1 MLAIR
6 GVSKSFRATGIVLR
20 DVSLEVACG
29 EFVALV
35 GPSGGGK
42 TTITYLLPRL
52 YDPTLGTVR
61 IDGHDLRDLRLDSLR
76 SGMGVVTQEPFLFH
90 STIAENLLYSRP
102 GATHEEM
109 VRACETAQ
117 MQEFVMG
124 LPEGYETVVGE
135 RGYRLSGGEKQRLA
149 IARVIL
155 RDPRILVLDEA
166 TSHLDSLSE
175 RLIRDALEPLFSDR
189 TGVVIAHRLSTV
201 LRADVVLVMDR
212 GRLVERGTHTELL
225 ARVGLYSRIYDEQFR
240 PQEEELLR
248 PTASYERSE

>member
-1 MLAIR
+1 M
-6 GVSKSFRATGIVLR
+6 GI
-20 DVSLEVACG
+20 
-29 EFVALV
+29 
-35 GPSGGGK
+35 
-42 TTITYLLPRL
+42 
-52 YDPTLGTVR
+52 
-61 IDGHDLRDLRLDSLR
+61 
-76 SGMGVVTQEPFLFH
+76 VTQETFLFH

-102 GATHEEM
+102 DATHDEM
-109 VRACETAQ
+109 VRACEAAQ
-117 MQEFVMG
+117 LQEFVMG

-201 LRADVVLVMDR
+201 LRADVVLVMDH
-212 GRLVERGTHTELL
+212 GRLVERGTHAELL
-225 ARVGLYSRIYDEQFR
+225 ARGGLYSRIYEEQFR

-248 PTASYERSE
+248 PTAS